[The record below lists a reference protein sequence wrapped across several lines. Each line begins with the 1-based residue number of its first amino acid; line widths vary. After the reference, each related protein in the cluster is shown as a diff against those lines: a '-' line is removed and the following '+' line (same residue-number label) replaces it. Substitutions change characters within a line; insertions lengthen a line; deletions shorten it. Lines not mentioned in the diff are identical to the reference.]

1 MVCRVR
7 VNQRKER
14 KRTNKNQ
21 VPNIQQAGFMM
32 FNTWY
37 HGVSPI
43 SLDKIL
49 IVPTQTTAAAAAAVV
64 VFSFLLFN
72 ITLFHSLL
80 ICYTPGVSASFLF
93 SGVLENLPFLGGSVS
108 PVIHI
113 FTSQSNLIPHSS
125 NG

>member
-21 VPNIQQAGFMM
+21 VLNIQQAGFMM

-49 IVPTQTTAAAAAAVV
+49 IVPTQTTAAAAAVV
-64 VFSFLLFN
+64 VVVVSFILFN

-108 PVIHI
+108 PVFHI
-113 FTSQSNLIPHSS
+113 LTSQTLYPNSS